1 MDRDIIQQ
9 EDGDVHGEKDKKAD
23 IFLHF
28 RIILP
33 IRQQENLAWIQRFTN
48 LQRENPW
55 AQAWP
60 MGRNHEQRQD
70 KPSAQSRFIHMTGA
84 DNSNDHNHEQMDE
97 IHHQA
102 MRVRDED
109 CG

>member
-1 MDRDIIQQ
+1 
-9 EDGDVHGEKDKKAD
+9 
-23 IFLHF
+23 
-28 RIILP
+28 
-33 IRQQENLAWIQRFTN
+33 
-48 LQRENPW
+48 
-55 AQAWP
+55 
-60 MGRNHEQRQD
+60 
-70 KPSAQSRFIHMTGA
+70 MTGA